1 MAKNPIPG
9 DQARWGRFDELQERN
24 YDILHAILEK
34 ASVADPKRDAV
45 MQKIG
50 DNYAAC
56 MDETRINALGAKPIE
71 PQLQRIAAIKTRQDV
86 ISTIAYLHSQGV
98 SGLFGFGPSPN
109 LHDATQMIA
118 NVDQGGLGLPDRDY
132 YLKSDPKSVETRER
146 YVAHVQKMFE
156 LLGDKPEA
164 AAAQAKTVLQIETD
178 LAQSSMD
185 RAERRNPANRSS
197 SRKGQKVSQVLWNQF
212 RRSRSLHY
220 IFGWIRSGREASRP
234 AAGEAISARLWVR

>member
-1 MAKNPIPG
+1 M
-9 DQARWGRFDELQERN
+9 QERN

-34 ASVADPKRDAV
+34 AAIASAKRDAV

-56 MDETRINALGAKPIE
+56 MDETHINALGAKPIE
-71 PQLQRIAAIKTRQDV
+71 PQMQRIAAIKTRQDL

-132 YLKSDPKSVETRER
+132 YLKSDPKSVETREH

-164 AAAQAKTVLQIETD
+164 AA
-178 LAQSSMD
+178 S
-185 RAERRNPANRSS
+185 RRRPFCKSKPS
-197 SRKGQKVSQVLWNQF
+197 W
-212 RRSRSLHY
+212 RSRR
-220 IFGWIRSGREASRP
+220 WIAPSGVILRS
-234 AAGEAISARLWVR
+234 AIIR